1 MPDQYLKALNPQNSE
16 NYEKLRL
23 TYIDPDLEVDFLAPI
38 LKVMKGEGSAIASVI
53 MALLIDGC
61 IILLGIGVEI
71 RPQVTRQRQQ
81 TLTLQIKDGKI
92 VEFLDLLLSKS
103 QNETIE
109 IEENDSNKN
118 EYHYLLNWFSVN
130 TRWILQ
136 NEDKSWYFASYSS
149 KENFQQWLGE
159 ERERQ
164 IKDRASRNLLEFW
177 KLFLP
182 KLFVLEMPIVSQDQ
196 D

>member
-1 MPDQYLKALNPQNSE
+1 M
-16 NYEKLRL
+16 
-23 TYIDPDLEVDFLAPI
+23 LE
-38 LKVMKGEGSAIASVI
+38 
-53 MALLIDGC
+53 
-61 IILLGIGVEI
+61 
-71 RPQVTRQRQQ
+71 
-81 TLTLQIKDGKI
+81 I

-103 QNETIE
+103 QNETIK